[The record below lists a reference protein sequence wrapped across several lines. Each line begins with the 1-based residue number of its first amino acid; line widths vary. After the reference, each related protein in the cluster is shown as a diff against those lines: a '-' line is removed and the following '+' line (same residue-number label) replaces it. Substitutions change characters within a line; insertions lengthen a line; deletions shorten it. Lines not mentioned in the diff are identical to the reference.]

1 MAPDISKKTMER
13 IREQAIRPE
22 AAWTFLLRRSLVW
35 MGIAAAGA
43 LAALSLSMT
52 VLPFLAIDPHL
63 FAFGPKRFFSFPVLR
78 LFLPWIAFV
87 VVFVALAIAEF
98 RKTKNG
104 YRHRVI
110 VIAAGILLPVI
121 AAAAVFHLFRVNE
134 FSDREFR
141 KRIPPYGGLSET
153 PHEFWSHPKDGFLA
167 GTVLSTDPG
176 SVSFRSISGD
186 TVTVLID
193 DRTIIHP
200 RVRLE
205 KGEEVRIVGEPEAST
220 AFHAERIF
228 PSEGPGFGGQGRGR
242 NAGPDDPHFRSP
254 RSDSGY
260 GR

>member
-1 MAPDISKKTMER
+1 MTPDISKKTMER
-13 IREQAIRPE
+13 IMNQSIRPE

-35 MGIAAAGA
+35 IGIAAAGA

-78 LFLPWIAFV
+78 LFLPWIAFLA
-87 VVFVALAIAEF
+87 VFIALAIAEF

-141 KRIPPYGGLSET
+141 KRIPPYGGMSET
-153 PHEFWSHPKDGFLA
+153 PGEFWSRPKDGFLA
-167 GTVLSTDPG
+167 GTILSAEPE
-176 SVSFRSISGD
+176 SVSFQCMSGD
-186 TVTVLID
+186 TMTVLID

-205 KGEEVRIVGEPEAST
+205 EGEEVRIVGEPGGKET
-220 AFHAERIF
+220 IRAERVF
-228 PSEGPGFGGQGRGR
+228 PSDGQRLGKGRGR
-242 NAGPDDPHFRSP
+242 EASPDEPESRPSKTVP
-254 RSDSGY
+254 ERN
-260 GR
+260 R